1 MKHFLLTYLRY
12 NWKLL
17 QSEVDFYPLR
27 PELAEATYHLYR
39 ATRAPFYLHAGREIL
54 ESLDRHMRTSCG
66 FATLHSVKDRTL
78 EDRMESFFLAETLK
92 YLYLRD
98 QKFQV
103 VPELWKEIKK
113 EFFFLQCLLLENF

>member
-1 MKHFLLTYLRY
+1 M
-12 NWKLL
+12 
-17 QSEVDFYPLR
+17 R

-54 ESLDRHMRTSCG
+54 ESLDRHMRTPCG
-66 FATLHSVKDRTL
+66 FATLHSVKDRSL

-98 QKFQV
+98 LKFQV
-103 VPELWKEIKK
+103 ASELSKEIKK
-113 EFFFLQCLLLENF
+113 EYFAYF